1 MTIEAFYEPL
11 DTNLFAGST
20 STAGPW
26 STGFQHGGPV
36 SALIG
41 RAFERHGSRV
51 ARVTVEILGPVP
63 VAPLRVATR
72 VVRPGR
78 RVSLLEGELFSGD
91 GDSPIVRARAWRI
104 AEAPAELE
112 PVDNAGAPAPLPGP
126 GAPGLSGWP
135 GAHLDGYLSS
145 IEWRFVRGSFAQPGP
160 GEVWARARIPLV
172 AGEADSPL
180 VRALVLADS
189 GSGVGSQLDFAKW
202 MVINTDLTVALHRDP
217 VGEWINMRSRLQAQ
231 PGGSALAD
239 TELADASGTFGRG
252 LQTLI
257 VDKHA

>member
-1 MTIEAFYEPL
+1 MTIQAFYEQL
-11 DTNLFAGST
+11 DTDLFAS
-20 STAGPW
+20 SPATAGPW
-26 STGFQHGGPV
+26 SPGFQHGGPV
-36 SALIG
+36 SALLG
-41 RAFERHGSRV
+41 RAFERHGTRV

-63 VAPLRVATR
+63 VATLRVATR

-78 RVSLLEGELFSGD
+78 RVSLLEGELFAD
-91 GDSPIVRARAWRI
+91 DSPIVRARAWRI

-112 PVDNAGAPAPLPGP
+112 PTDNGDAPAPLPGP
-126 GAPGLSGWP
+126 DAPGLSGWP

-160 GEVWARARIPLV
+160 GEVWARARVPLV
-172 AGEADSPL
+172 AGEDDSPL

-202 MVINTDLTVALHRDP
+202 LVINTDLTVALHRDP
-217 VGEWINMRSRLQAQ
+217 VGEWINMRSRLHAH

-239 TELADASGTFGRG
+239 TELADGSGTFGRG
-252 LQTLI
+252 VQTLI
-257 VDKHA
+257 VDAHA